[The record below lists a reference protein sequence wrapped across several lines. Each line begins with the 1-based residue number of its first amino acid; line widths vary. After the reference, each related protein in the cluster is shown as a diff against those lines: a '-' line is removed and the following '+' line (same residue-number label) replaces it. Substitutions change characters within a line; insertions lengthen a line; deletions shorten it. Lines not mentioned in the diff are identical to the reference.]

1 MFWVGPTCSPTP
13 TGRWIPV
20 AFSAQ
25 AKMIFSTP
33 PHRHT
38 EAPVLQLLKESGM
51 LWLKQVAHTLEP
63 LRTPSCWGQASSPPP
78 RGKAWDTLFLHLFFA
93 SSQYSG
99 SLLYCP
105 VPCTVVH
112 CYTDQNPVPS
122 TVVHCYTVQFPVPS
136 TVVHCYT
143 VQFPVPSTVVHC
155 YTDQNLLRWNLG
167 Q

>member
-51 LWLKQVAHTLEP
+51 LWLKQVAHNTGASQNTLL
-63 LRTPSCWGQASSPPP
+63 LRTSLIPPSP
-78 RGKAWDTLFLHLFFA
+78 RKGLGH
-93 SSQYSG
+93 
-99 SLLYCP
+99 
-105 VPCTVVH
+105 TVSALVF
-112 CYTDQNPVPS
+112 C
-122 TVVHCYTVQFPVPS
+122 QFPVQWF
-136 TVVHCYT
+136 TVILIKTSCDEIWVNIIAKHSSGTYDSDNSR
-143 VQFPVPSTVVHC
+143 QIS
-155 YTDQNLLRWNLG
+155 LSSS
-167 Q
+167 